1 MGRVVITHSTYLEGL
16 IPLLRQLAKAEG
28 IDTVTPAV
36 ISRVRGR
43 SPSLR
48 LRVSAPILGGH
59 KLVARRG
66 GSAQEFRVHL
76 VRGPS
81 GQFDRR
87 GERITKAGVRS
98 LHDHRQTGI
107 GEFAAQ
113 PPRERPPPGMWQ
125 ARLPRSQRRRRL
137 PLRRPWLLR

>member
-16 IPLLRQLAKAEG
+16 IPLLRELAKAEG

-48 LRVSAPILGGH
+48 LRVSAPIRGGY

-66 GSAQEFRVHL
+66 ASAQEVFVLTAWSREALQEHL
-76 VRGPS
+76 DG
-81 GQFDRR
+81 
-87 GERITKAGVRS
+87 
-98 LHDHRQTGI
+98 L
-107 GEFAAQ
+107 AA
-113 PPRERPPPGMWQ
+113 
-125 ARLPRSQRRRRL
+125 
-137 PLRRPWLLR
+137 

>member
-66 GSAQEFRVHL
+66 GSAQEVFV
-76 VRGPS
+76 
-81 GQFDRR
+81 
-87 GERITKAGVRS
+87 ITGWS
-98 LHDHRQTGI
+98 
-107 GEFAAQ
+107 
-113 PPRERPPPGMWQ
+113 RETLQ
-125 ARLPRSQRRRRL
+125 EYLDQLAS
-137 PLRRPWLLR
+137 